1 MLTTT
6 PFARGAVPYTSMFLV
21 ESTITQED
29 VWKRELEERMAYM
42 NLVVK
47 LTLNRKDQWPSK
59 EHALNYFSKRLPWNL
74 WDSRALESFVV
85 CMVLLSSGQFECS

>member
-6 PFARGAVPYTSMFLV
+6 PFVRDAVPYASMFLV

-47 LTLNRKDQWPSK
+47 LTLNRKDRWPNK
-59 EHALNYFSKRLPWNL
+59 EHALGYFSKRLPWNL

-85 CMVLLSSGQFECS
+85 CTASSFKWLS